1 MSVSDSK
8 PICLCPPQAVILSSK
23 LHGFHHGKLGSV
35 VLLTF
40 RLVIKA
46 GSSSKIKLRVLPSL
60 GNILVLILVHFIH
73 DGVFKL
79 SKQRFIH
86 AFECTSHETTCK
98 SFAAGN
104 LDHGTH

>member
-23 LHGFHHGKLGSV
+23 VHGFHHGKLGSV

-46 GSSSKIKLRVLPSL
+46 GSSSKIK
-60 GNILVLILVHFIH
+60 
-73 DGVFKL
+73 
-79 SKQRFIH
+79 
-86 AFECTSHETTCK
+86 
-98 SFAAGN
+98 
-104 LDHGTH
+104 